1 MCACWGWGGA
11 VSTMDSSSVL
21 PTGRMWVPW
30 AAPTPPDN
38 CLNWALI
45 RETGGKK
52 PSFSLPGERINQVSL
67 KTDDVCTLQLRVGE
81 GLGWATWKS
90 TG

>member
-1 MCACWGWGGA
+1 MRVGGG
-11 VSTMDSSSVL
+11 VVQSVPRTAPQCFL
-21 PTGRMWVPW
+21 LGECGVPW
-30 AAPTPPDN
+30 AAPIPPDN

-52 PSFSLPGERINQVSL
+52 PSSSLPGERINQVSL
-67 KTDDVCTLQLRVGE
+67 KNDDVCTLQLRVGE